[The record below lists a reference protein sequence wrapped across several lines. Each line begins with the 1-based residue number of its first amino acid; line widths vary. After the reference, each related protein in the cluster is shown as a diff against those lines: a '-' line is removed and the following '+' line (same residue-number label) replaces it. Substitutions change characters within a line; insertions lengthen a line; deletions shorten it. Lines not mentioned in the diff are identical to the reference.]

1 MRRGNRNG
9 IRALI
14 ALACVGGCFVAA
26 AYARTRGSAPDAS
39 ADNRAAGGPRPPRPT
54 IMRHP
59 RARSVSSTAKFSFT
73 ARQPGA
79 RFLCRLDG
87 SGWRSCRSPVVFARL
102 TTGSHTFSVRALG
115 GRGASSAA
123 ARFRWTRLEPKDF
136 SIDPDLSRLA
146 ALYPGAP
153 PAPLPLT
160 VSNPNNAPILVVDLR
175 VSVAADPSGCPGADN
190 LALGQSSASPS
201 TPLKVPAGGSAHVPT
216 ARVSAPTIQLRD
228 LPFDQDACQGARFP
242 LEFTGS
248 ARG

>member
-9 IRALI
+9 IRSLI

-26 AYARTRGSAPDAS
+26 AYARTRPLAPGAS
-39 ADNRAAGGPRPPRPT
+39 GGDRAASIPRPPKPT
-54 IMRHP
+54 IVRHP
-59 RARSVSSTAKFSFT
+59 RARSVSATAKFTFSD
-73 ARQPGA
+73 RLPGA
-79 RFLCRLDG
+79 RFLCRLDD
-87 SGWRSCRSPVVFARL
+87 SGWRSCRSPAVFARL
-102 TTGSHTFSVRALG
+102 ATGSHAFSVRALN
-115 GRGASSAA
+115 GRSASSAT

-136 SIDPDLSRLA
+136 SIDPDLSGLG

-160 VSNPNNAPILVVDLR
+160 VSNPNDAPILVVGLR
-175 VSVAADPSGCPGADN
+175 VSVAANPSGCPGADN

-201 TPLKVPAGGSAHVPT
+201 TPLKVPARGSAHVPT

-228 LPFDQDACQGARFP
+228 LPFDQDACQGTRFP